1 MKVQKLSKDQT
12 QKIILST
19 LGFIGLIYCYFTF
32 FLGPLNRNREAMIH
46 KMADVEKKIASS
58 KTELKK
64 TASLELQAKEAT
76 GRYEALKRTTLD
88 GAPIAWFP
96 PKVRAFFARYDI
108 DKATARLASSGDFK
122 QPQMSD
128 WINDSWDV
136 DLPESDFD
144 SLGRSISDLENSEP
158 LLTVQR
164 ITIHAVPDQPQYQQ
178 VSLHAQTALFKK

>member
-1 MKVQKLSKDQT
+1 MKVTFKNLEDLDTLINLSGVPTASARFVLGVTLGPKPDDRGEKSGAGQENRKSEMKAQKLSKDQI

-46 KMADVEKKIASS
+46 KMADVEKKTASS

-76 GRYEALKRTTLD
+76 GRYEALKSTTLD

-96 PKVRAFFARYDI
+96 PKMRAFFAKYQYRQDHCPPRI
-108 DKATARLASSGDFK
+108 KRRFQATA
-122 QPQMSD
+122 
-128 WINDSWDV
+128 DV
-136 DLPESDFD
+136 
-144 SLGRSISDLENSEP
+144 
-158 LLTVQR
+158 
-164 ITIHAVPDQPQYQQ
+164 
-178 VSLHAQTALFKK
+178 